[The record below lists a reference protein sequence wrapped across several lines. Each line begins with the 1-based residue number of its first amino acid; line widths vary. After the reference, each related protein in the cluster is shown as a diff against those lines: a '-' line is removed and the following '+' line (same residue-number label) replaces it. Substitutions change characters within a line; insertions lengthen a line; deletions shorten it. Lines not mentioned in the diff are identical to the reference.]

1 VTVVHAGQGCGDSRA
16 CKARRAREVFGD
28 SSDDRAK
35 GIMKVV
41 RIVVRIYGSRASGV
55 FVIYVHCGILC
66 VRNCQ

>member
-1 VTVVHAGQGCGDSRA
+1 VTVVHAGQGCGDSR
-16 CKARRAREVFGD
+16 ARRAREVFGD

-41 RIVVRIYGSRASGV
+41 RIYGSRPSGV